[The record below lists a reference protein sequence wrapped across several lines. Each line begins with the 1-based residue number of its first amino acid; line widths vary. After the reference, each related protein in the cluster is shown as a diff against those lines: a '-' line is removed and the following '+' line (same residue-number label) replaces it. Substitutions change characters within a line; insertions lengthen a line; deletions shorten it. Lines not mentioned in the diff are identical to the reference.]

1 MIVPDGYSDIPAGK
15 VAAVVTHLEMTARP
29 APRPDPAGAWTLR
42 RVEILQLD
50 WFRDLFRRV
59 GEEWLWVS
67 RTRMPDAELAGIIQ
81 SPQVEVY
88 ALAHEGRDEGLL
100 ELDFR
105 QPGRCELVFFGVT
118 AKLVGTG
125 AGRWLMNRALEIA
138 WSRPVT
144 RVWLHT
150 CTFDHPAAL
159 AFYQRSGFRAFRRRI
174 EVRDDPR
181 LDGTVPRDVA
191 KHVPVIEQ

>member
-1 MIVPDGYSDIPAGK
+1 MILPDGYSDVPAGK
-15 VAAVVTHLEMTARP
+15 IAAVVTHLEMTAKP
-29 APRPDPAGAWTLR
+29 APRPDPAGAWSLR
-42 RVEILQLD
+42 RVEMPPLD
-50 WFRDLFRRV
+50 WFRGVYLRV
-59 GEEWLWVS
+59 GEEWLWFS
-67 RTRMPDAELAGIIQ
+67 RIRMPDTELAARLHSRQ
-81 SPQVEVY
+81 LEVY
-88 ALAHEGRDEGLL
+88 ALVDGGRDEGLL

-105 QPGRCELVFFGVT
+105 EPGHCEIGMFGVT

-159 AFYQRSGFRAFRRRI
+159 TFYQRSGFRPFRRQV
-174 EVRDDPR
+174 EVADDPR
-181 LDGTVPRDVA
+181 LDGTAPRDVA
-191 KHVPVIEQ
+191 RHVPVID

>member
-15 VAAVVTHLEMTARP
+15 VAAIVTHLEMTARP

-42 RVEILQLD
+42 RVEMPPLD
-50 WFRDLFRRV
+50 WFRDLYRRV
-59 GEEWLWVS
+59 GEEWLWFT
-67 RTRMPDAELAGIIQ
+67 RIRMPDAELAARLH
-81 SPQVEVY
+81 SPQLEVY
-88 ALAHEGRDEGLL
+88 AMVDDNSDEGLL

-105 QPGRCELVFFGVT
+105 EPGQCEIGMFGVT

-125 AGRWLMNRALEIA
+125 AGRWLMNRTLEIA

-150 CTFDHPAAL
+150 CSFDHPAAL
-159 AFYQRSGFRAFRRRI
+159 AFYQRSGFRACRRQV

-181 LDGTVPRDVA
+181 LDGTAPRDVA
-191 KHVPVIEQ
+191 RHVPVIE

>member
-1 MIVPDGYSDIPAGK
+1 MTLPDGYSDIPAGK
-15 VAAVVTHLEMTARP
+15 IAAVVTHLEMTARP
-29 APRPDPAGAWTLR
+29 ALRRDPAGAWTLR
-42 RVEILQLD
+42 RVEMPPLD
-50 WFRDLFRRV
+50 WFRDLYRRV
-59 GEEWLWVS
+59 GEEWLWIS
-67 RTRMPDAELAGIIQ
+67 KIRMPDAELAAIIQ
-81 SPQVEVY
+81 SPLMEIY

-105 QPGRCELVFFGVT
+105 EPGQCEFVSFGLT
-118 AKLVGTG
+118 EKLVGIG
-125 AGRWLMNRALEIA
+125 AGRWLMNRALGLA

-159 AFYQRSGFRAFRRRI
+159 AFYQRSGFRPFRRQV
-174 EVRDDPR
+174 EVVTDPR

-191 KHVPVIEQ
+191 RHVPVIE